1 MHYFST
7 MNNKQQDTL
16 NAAAAMLGPFPAVAA
31 ALVAVVGAFHDLGG
45 LDMTPAQLEALGASF
60 PLLVTASIFLVKKSA

>member
-1 MHYFST
+1 MT
-7 MNNKQQDTL
+7 NAQNDTL
-16 NAAAAMLGPFPAVAA
+16 NAAAAMFGPFFAIAA

-45 LDMTPAQLEALGASF
+45 IDMTPAQLEALGAAF